1 MLREVRW
8 NSMVFIL
15 ASRRVMALD
24 TVAWDRASSAAAL
37 ANEPVSA
44 TLAKIA
50 HPSRSGSL
58 FISYSRNNSRVDDS
72 GCLCDEQENI
82 GLAGLENVSVTGSM
96 QKWKGWNSMA
106 RILRRL
112 ADP

>member
-1 MLREVRW
+1 M
-8 NSMVFIL
+8 I
-15 ASRRVMALD
+15 A
-24 TVAWDRASSAAAL
+24 VAYVT
-37 ANEPVSA
+37 N
-44 TLAKIA
+44 KK
-50 HPSRSGSL
+50 
-58 FISYSRNNSRVDDS
+58 
-72 GCLCDEQENI
+72 NI